1 MNRNYTSDDVIFRE
15 GDAAGC
21 MYVVTGGKVGVFA
34 DYGGARQKLLKEYTE
49 GQYFG
54 EMGLLEHAPRSAAA
68 VALTD
73 GTRLHVVTEENFGE
87 FFNKDPGAILRIM
100 RQMSLNLRRTNGD
113 YMEVCREIQTLAKED
128 LK

>member
-1 MNRNYTSDDVIFRE
+1 MNRNYNSDDVIFRE
-15 GDAAGC
+15 GDAAEC
-21 MYVVTGGKVGVFA
+21 MYVITSGKVGIFA

-54 EMGLLEHAPRSAAA
+54 EMGLLELAPRSAAA

-100 RQMSLNLRRTNGD
+100 RQMSRNLRRTNGD
-113 YMEVCREIQTLAKED
+113 YVEVCREIQTLAKED